1 MTRNEI
7 TNSSKPF
14 KYRVLKLIWGSFPIL
29 FFLLMIVVLGYM
41 VGAKSK
47 ALEAEKKAA
56 LKESDS
62 SVNVVTME
70 MKPKSI
76 RDRINFPGAVE
87 PWVKLKILS
96 EVRGKVVQ
104 KVIDEG
110 AEVRKGD
117 LVAIIDPRDYENALI
132 SSKASY
138 QAALSSKERI
148 DKLYQEQLATR
159 SQLDDATAMVD
170 MGKAQMDSAKLNFD
184 RCTIRS
190 PISGILN
197 RLYFESGQYMNIS
210 DPIAEV
216 LQIGKVKVI
225 IGIPESDVNAV
236 RSVDD
241 YEVKIDAL
249 NGKIFQA
256 KKYFLSKST
265 DSMARLYNLE
275 LEIENPSGEILP
287 DMFARVEIV
296 KAEIDNAI
304 TIPLFS
310 VITINGENIVYVV
323 KGDIVQSRKIELGMQ
338 EGWRVQVTKGLEPN
352 EHVVVVGQRSV
363 NDGQKVNII
372 KTVSNL
378 EALSG

>member
-1 MTRNEI
+1 MTRNEQ
-7 TNSSKPF
+7 TNSSKPL
-14 KYRVLKLIWGSFPIL
+14 KYRMIKLIWGSFPVL
-29 FFLLMIVVLGYM
+29 VALLLIIVLGYM
-41 VGAKSK
+41 VGSKSK

-56 LKESDS
+56 LKESNP

-76 RDRINFPGAVE
+76 RDRINLPGVVE

-96 EVRGKVVQ
+96 EVRGKIIQ
-104 KVIDEG
+104 KVMDEG

-117 LVAIIDPRDYENALI
+117 IIAVIDPRDYENALI
-132 SSKASY
+132 SAKASC
-138 QAALSSKERI
+138 QAAFSSKERI

-159 SQLDDATAMVD
+159 SQLDDTTAMLD
-170 MGKAQMDSAKLNFD
+170 MGKAQMDSAKLNLE

-197 RLYFESGQYMNIS
+197 RLYFEPGQYMNNS

-216 LQIGKVKVI
+216 LQIDKLKVI

-249 NGKIFQA
+249 SGKIFQA

-265 DSMARLYNLE
+265 DSQARLYNLE

-304 TIPLFS
+304 TLPLFS
-310 VITINGENIVYVV
+310 VITINEENIVYVV
-323 KGDIVQSRKIELGMQ
+323 EGDIVRSRKIELGMQ
-338 EGWRVQVTKGLEPN
+338 EGWRVQVTKGLESN

-363 NDGQKVNII
+363 NEGQKVNII

>member
-1 MTRNEI
+1 
-7 TNSSKPF
+7 
-14 KYRVLKLIWGSFPIL
+14 
-29 FFLLMIVVLGYM
+29 M
-41 VGAKSK
+41 VGSKSK

-56 LKESDS
+56 LKESDA

-70 MKPKSI
+70 VIPESI
-76 RDRINFPGAVE
+76 RDRINLPGVVE

-96 EVRGKVVQ
+96 EVRGKIIQ
-104 KVIDEG
+104 KIMDEG

-117 LVAIIDPRDYENALI
+117 IIAIIDSRDYENALI
-132 SSKASY
+132 SAKASY
-138 QAALSSKERI
+138 EAALSSKERI
-148 DKLYQEQLATR
+148 DKLYQEKLATR

-170 MGKAQMDSAKLNFD
+170 TGKAQMDSAKLNLD

-190 PISGILN
+190 PISGVLN
-197 RLYFESGQYMNIS
+197 RIYFEPGQYMNIS

-216 LQIGKVKVI
+216 LQIDKVKVT
-225 IGIPESDVNAV
+225 IGIPESDVTAV

-249 NGKIFQA
+249 SGKIFQA
-256 KKYFLSKST
+256 KKRFLSKST
-265 DSMARLYNLE
+265 DSLARLYNLE

-296 KAEIDNAI
+296 KQEIENAI
-304 TIPLFS
+304 TLPLFS
-310 VITINGENIVYVV
+310 VITINEENIVYVV
-323 KGDIVQSRKIELGMQ
+323 KDNVVRSRKIELGMQ
-338 EGWRVQVTKGLEPN
+338 EGWRIQVTKGLEPN

>member
-1 MTRNEI
+1 MTRNEQ
-7 TNSSKPF
+7 TNSGKPL
-14 KYRVLKLIWGSFPIL
+14 KYRMLKLLWGSLPIL
-29 FFLLMIVVLGYM
+29 VFLLVIVLLGYM
-41 VGAKSK
+41 VGSKSK
-47 ALEAEKKAA
+47 ALETERKAA

-76 RDRINFPGAVE
+76 RDRINLPGVVE

-96 EVRGKVVQ
+96 EVRGKIIQ
-104 KVIDEG
+104 KIANKG

-117 LVAIIDPRDYENALI
+117 IIAIIDSRDYENTLI
-132 SSKASY
+132 SAKASY
-138 QAALSSKERI
+138 RAALSSKERI
-148 DKLYQEQLATR
+148 DKLYRQQLATR

-170 MGKAQMDSAKLNFD
+170 MGKARTDSAKLNLD

-190 PISGILN
+190 PISGVLN
-197 RLYFESGQYMNIS
+197 RSYFESGQYMNIS

-216 LQIGKVKVI
+216 LQIDKVKVV

-236 RSVDD
+236 RSVDE

-249 NGKIFQA
+249 SGKFFQA
-256 KKYFLSKST
+256 KKHFLSKST
-265 DSMARLYNLE
+265 NSMARLYNLE
-275 LEIENPSGEILP
+275 LTIENPSGEILP
-287 DMFARVEIV
+287 DMFARVEIIKEV
-296 KAEIDNAI
+296 IDNAI
-304 TIPLFS
+304 TLPLFS
-310 VITINGENIVYVV
+310 VITINEENIVYVV

>member
-1 MTRNEI
+1 MARNEQ
-7 TNSSKPF
+7 TNSNKSF
-14 KYRVLKLIWGSFPIL
+14 KHRTLKLIWGSLPIL
-29 FFLLMIVVLGYM
+29 FSLLVIIALGYA
-41 VGAKSK
+41 VGSKSK

-70 MKPKSI
+70 MKPESI

-96 EVRGKVVQ
+96 EVRGKIIQ
-104 KVIDEG
+104 KVVDEG
-110 AEVRKGD
+110 SEVGKGD
-117 LVAIIDPRDYENALI
+117 IIAIIDSRDYENALI
-132 SSKASY
+132 SAKASY
-138 QAALSSKERI
+138 QAALSSRDRI
-148 DKLYQEQLATR
+148 EKLYQEQLATR

-197 RLYFESGQYMNIS
+197 RRYFEPGQYMNIS

-216 LQIGKVKVI
+216 LQIDKVKI
-225 IGIPESDVNAV
+225 TLGIPESDVNAV
-236 RSVDD
+236 CSVDD

-249 NGKIFQA
+249 GGKTFHA

-265 DSMARLYNLE
+265 DSMARLYTLE

-296 KAEIDNAI
+296 KAEIENAI
-304 TIPLFS
+304 IIPLFS

-323 KGDIVQSRKIELGMQ
+323 NDDIVQSRKIELGLQ
-338 EGWRVQVTKGLEPN
+338 EGWRVQVTKGLEPS